1 MHTPRETNLETNLVT
16 NLARQ
21 RTARAVAQAAGSFEQ
36 LLTGRVPTSVMIVAD
51 GDWMVVSLSE
61 AFSTV
66 ERRLAANGQEGL
78 TRVRAFHQHLFD
90 NSLDSLRRH
99 VERRTG
105 VTLRGAVAHV
115 DSVTG
120 SVMKTFTTS
129 PAVELFELGR
139 AVRPLGVPIDTH
151 LHADATNCIE
161 AV

>member
-1 MHTPRETNLETNLVT
+1 MRTPFESD
-16 NLARQ
+16 LARR
-21 RTARAVAQAAGSFEQ
+21 RTAREVARTAGSFEH

-51 GDWMVVSLSE
+51 GDWMVVSMSE
-61 AFSTV
+61 AFSPD

-78 TRVRAFHQHLFD
+78 AKVREFHQHLFD
-90 NSLDSLRRH
+90 DSLDSLRRH

-105 VTLRGAVAHV
+105 ITIRGAVVHV

-139 AVRPLGVPIDTH
+139 AVRPLGVPIDSH
-151 LHADATNCIE
+151 LHADATSGSE

>member
-1 MHTPRETNLETNLVT
+1 V
-16 NLARQ
+16 AR
-21 RTARAVAQAAGSFEQ
+21 AAGSFEH
-36 LLTGRVPTSVMIVAD
+36 LLTGRVPTRVMIVSD

-78 TRVRAFHQHLFD
+78 ARVRDFHQHLFD
-90 NSLDSLRRH
+90 DSLDSLRRH

-105 VTLRGAVAHV
+105 ITLRGAVAHV

-139 AVRPLGVPIDTH
+139 AVRPLGVPIDAH
-151 LHADATNCIE
+151 LHADATNCSD

>member
-1 MHTPRETNLETNLVT
+1 MHTPLEKNF
-16 NLARQ
+16 ARQ
-21 RTARAVAQAAGSFEQ
+21 RKAREVARAAGSFEH

-61 AFSTV
+61 AFSPV

-78 TRVRAFHQHLFD
+78 TRVRDLHQHLFED
-90 NSLDSLRRH
+90 SLDSLRRH

-105 VTLRGAVAHV
+105 ITLRGAVAHV

-120 SVMKTFTTS
+120 SVLKPFTTS

-151 LHADATNCIE
+151 LHADAASGSE

>member
-1 MHTPRETNLETNLVT
+1 MHTPLET

-21 RTARAVAQAAGSFEQ
+21 RTAREVARAAGSFEH

-78 TRVRAFHQHLFD
+78 ARVRDFHQHLFD
-90 NSLDSLRRH
+90 DSLDSLRRH

-105 VTLRGAVAHV
+105 ITLRGAVAHV

-151 LHADATNCIE
+151 LHADATSCSD

>member
-1 MHTPRETNLETNLVT
+1 MHTPLET

-21 RTARAVAQAAGSFEQ
+21 RTARQVARAAGSFEH

-51 GDWMVVSLSE
+51 ADWMVVSLSE

-78 TRVRAFHQHLFD
+78 TTVRDFHQHLFD
-90 NSLDSLRRH
+90 DSLDSLRRH

-105 VTLRGAVAHV
+105 ITLRGAVAHV
-115 DSVTG
+115 DPVTG
-120 SVMKTFTTS
+120 TVLKTFTTS

-139 AVRPLGVPIDTH
+139 AVRPLGVPIDAH
-151 LHADATNCIE
+151 LHAATTSGDE
-161 AV
+161 VA

>member
-1 MHTPRETNLETNLVT
+1 V
-16 NLARQ
+16 AR
-21 RTARAVAQAAGSFEQ
+21 AAGSFEH

-66 ERRLAANGQEGL
+66 ERRLAADGQEGL
-78 TRVRAFHQHLFD
+78 TRVRDFHQHLFD
-90 NSLDSLRRH
+90 GSLDSLRRH
-99 VERRTG
+99 VERQTG

-151 LHADATNCIE
+151 LHADATSSSD
-161 AV
+161 AA

>member
-1 MHTPRETNLETNLVT
+1 MEHRSNEAMQTPFET
-16 NLARQ
+16 NLARE
-21 RTARAVAQAAGSFEQ
+21 RTAREVARATGSFEH

-78 TRVRAFHQHLFD
+78 TRVRDFHQHLFD
-90 NSLDSLRRH
+90 HSLDSLRRH
-99 VERRTG
+99 VETRTG
-105 VTLRGAVAHV
+105 ITLRGAVAHV

-120 SVMKTFTTS
+120 SVVKTFTTS

-139 AVRPLGVPIDTH
+139 AVRSLGVPIDTH

>member
-1 MHTPRETNLETNLVT
+1 MHTPLET

-21 RTARAVAQAAGSFEQ
+21 RTARQVARAAGSFEH

-51 GDWMVVSLSE
+51 ADWMVVSLSE

-78 TRVRAFHQHLFD
+78 TRVRNFHQHLFD
-90 NSLDSLRRH
+90 DSLDSLRRH

-105 VTLRGAVAHV
+105 ITLRGAVAHV
-115 DSVTG
+115 DPVTG
-120 SVMKTFTTS
+120 TVLKTFTTS

-139 AVRPLGVPIDTH
+139 AVRPLGVSIDAH
-151 LHADATNCIE
+151 LHAATTSGDE
-161 AV
+161 VA